1 MGCNLRDLAESEAIE
16 MSDLAGKRVGI
27 DSFLVAFQFLTS
39 IRDRGPTG
47 DGGPLKDSK
56 GRPVSHLMGFL
67 ERTTALLEAGVIPVF
82 IFDGKHPELKADTME
97 KRSKS
102 RTEAKEKW
110 EAALAEGDYS
120 EAQKWGQRAV
130 RYTTEMVEETI
141 EMLHLLGVP
150 AFRAAAEG
158 EAQAAVM
165 ASQGLIDVVATQD
178 WDALLY
184 GSPILIRNL
193 MSAGSKRMGRVI
205 RAEKIV
211 LDDVLRENNLSREQL
226 IDLAIMIGTDF
237 HPGIPRI
244 GPKTGLKLIR
254 EHGSVE
260 KICEVKEKEV
270 PENLDLIREIFLNH
284 PTNTGHNLNLKPVD
298 VAALKSWL
306 EDRDFSEARIQR
318 NLAKIQKSSQVRES
332 GQSSLFEF

>member
-1 MGCNLRDLAESEAIE
+1 
-16 MSDLAGKRVGI
+16 
-27 DSFLVAFQFLTS
+27 
-39 IRDRGPTG
+39 
-47 DGGPLKDSK
+47 
-56 GRPVSHLMGFL
+56 
-67 ERTTALLEAGVIPVF
+67 
-82 IFDGKHPELKADTME
+82 
-97 KRSKS
+97 
-102 RTEAKEKW
+102 
-110 EAALAEGDYS
+110 
-120 EAQKWGQRAV
+120 
-130 RYTTEMVEETI
+130 
-141 EMLHLLGVP
+141 
-150 AFRAAAEG
+150 
-158 EAQAAVM
+158 
-165 ASQGLIDVVATQD
+165 
-178 WDALLY
+178 
-184 GSPILIRNL
+184 
-193 MSAGSKRMGRVI
+193 MGRVI

-237 HPGIPRI
+237 HPGIPGI

-284 PTNTGHNLNLKPVD
+284 PTNTGHDLNLKPVD